1 VNLKSLEINGFK
13 SFARKAELLFNTPI
27 TSIVG
32 PNGSGKSNVAE
43 AFRFVLGEQSIKS
56 MRGKR
61 GEDLIWNG
69 SGDLP
74 KGNRASVRITFDN
87 SRRIF
92 PVDFDEVSI
101 ERVVNRDSTNEYYIN
116 NSQVRLKDVSELLA
130 SAHIG
135 ASGHHIISQGEA
147 DRILGANMRERKEI
161 IEDALGLKVY
171 QYKKQESIRKLDKT
185 KENIE
190 KVESLRREIAPHI
203 RFLKK
208 QVEKIEKAKELR
220 DLLRIKYREYFAREN
235 KYLTHEKTEIE
246 NESQE
251 PKKEYDV
258 LAKDLERAKLIVS
271 ESNRKDEKSSLLID
285 IDSKL
290 RSVRQNREGLLS
302 ESGKIEGEISSI
314 ERFIKR
320 EEDRDRNESE
330 RTIYWRSVE
339 SFIKEIHATIGNEES
354 SNYSGDI
361 FKLSGI
367 IKKIRDLCL
376 RFVGENKEVVDNR
389 AMDDARTE
397 IIELRNRKIRI
408 MAEISELSGHEAR
421 LSEEYK
427 KVQYEIEREKDTNRD
442 AEKEIFRIIAR
453 QNEVRATLD
462 RIRVRTERFTHDEVI
477 FKQDIEDAY
486 HLVGREAVDYA
497 GDMVEIETRES
508 QEIRRKEVERLK
520 IRLEENGGVGGGE
533 IEKEYTETMERD
545 VFLGRE
551 LEDLIRSSE
560 TLNQIIADLENRLK
574 QEFEEGVKK
583 INTEFARLFAL
594 MFGGGTASIAVI
606 REKKK
611 RRSDT
616 AIDLDGMGE
625 MEMDR
630 TKGGALGA
638 SDADTEGEIEYE
650 EGIDINVSLP
660 RKKIKGLMMLSGG
673 ERALT
678 SIALLFAISQ
688 VNPPPF
694 IILDETDAALD
705 EANSRKYG
713 DMVEALSK
721 YSELVLITHNRETMS
736 RAGVLYGVTMGKEGA
751 SKLLSIQFDDA
762 VAVAK

>member
-1 VNLKSLEINGFK
+1 MNLKSLEINGFK
-13 SFARKAELLFNTPI
+13 SFARKAELLFNSPI

-92 PVDFDEVSI
+92 PIDFDDVSI

-171 QYKKQESIRKLDKT
+171 QYKKQESLRKLDKT

-235 KYLTHEKTEIE
+235 KYLTLEKIEIE
-246 NESQE
+246 NESKK
-251 PKKEYDV
+251 PKEEYEA
-258 LAKDLERAKLIVS
+258 LSKDLERAKLIVS
-271 ESNRKDEKSSLLID
+271 ESNKKDEKSSLLID

-290 RSVRQNREGLLS
+290 KSVRMNREGLLG
-302 ESGKIEGEISSI
+302 ESGRIDGEISSI

-320 EEDRDRNESE
+320 EEEKDRNESE

-339 SFIKEIHATIGNEES
+339 SFVKEIDATIGNEES
-354 SNYSGDI
+354 SNYSGDV

-367 IKKIRDLCL
+367 IKKIKDLCA
-376 RFVGENKEVVDNR
+376 RFVGENKEIVDNR
-389 AMDDARTE
+389 AMDDARSEITE
-397 IIELRNRKIRI
+397 LKNKKARI
-408 MAEISELSGHEAR
+408 VAEITDLLGHEAR
-421 LSEEYK
+421 LGEEYRK
-427 KVQYEIEREKDTNRD
+427 IQYEIEREKDTNRD

-453 QNEVRATLD
+453 QNEVRGLLD
-462 RIRVRTERFTHDEVI
+462 RIRMRTERFTHDEII

-486 HLVGREAVDYA
+486 HLVGREAVDYE
-497 GDMVEIETRES
+497 GDIVEIETRDS
-508 QEIRRKEVERLK
+508 QEISRKEVERLK

-533 IEKEYTETMERD
+533 VEKEYTETMERD

-551 LEDLIRSSE
+551 LEDLIHSSE
-560 TLNQIIADLENRLK
+560 TLNQVIADLESRLK

-583 INTEFARLFAL
+583 INSEFSRLFAL
-594 MFGGGTASIAVI
+594 MFGGGSASIAVI

-616 AIDLDGMGE
+616 ALDLD
-625 MEMDR
+625 D
-630 TKGGALGA
+630 L
-638 SDADTEGEIEYE
+638 GEIEIDKSKSNDGEENVEYE

-736 RAGVLYGVTMGKEGA
+736 RAGILYGVTMGKEGA